1 MDDEGA
7 REWLTERQPEFRRLA
22 LEHLDLERSLA
33 ELMASP
39 HPDSEQL
46 TAISEAKRAKLRI
59 KDAMQVWV
67 DRHRGRWHAPE
78 EA

>member
-7 REWLTERQPEFRRLA
+7 REWLTERQPEFRRLTLEHLA
-22 LEHLDLERSLA
+22 LEHTLA
-33 ELMASP
+33 ELMARP

-46 TAISEAKRAKLRI
+46 AAITEAKRAKLRI

-67 DRHRGRWHAPE
+67 DRHRGRWNDPE